1 MQKAKRTGLSCLL
14 LFLIAPAICSFIYQ
28 LTQGLSITGLHEPV
42 VWGAYVVNFTF
53 CLAMAAGILMV
64 LVVISGSDVVNA
76 PEKLLL
82 SVATLV
88 SLAIAGIFVT
98 LDLGRIDRF
107 YYLIIYPQPKSPL
120 FWDFI
125 ATNIFATIAI
135 VFCFTSLRQIYLDFE
150 LNNDAPLWEK
160 LIYKTVTVK
169 KNISTS
175 KTLKTTVRVFTLILV
190 TGAYLVTTEVF
201 TSLKARPQWHSPIFS
216 LAFFSSSILCGI
228 SVLILIKKFYEQSES
243 GYSYK
248 RVLLFLL
255 AVDAVIMLAKYYA
268 DKSNPL
274 IGQVYSLFPFS
285 LFVFLVVG
293 NIIPILLILFFK
305 TNKPALYRLVST
317 LVLFGVLLK
326 RAELIIPAYF
336 KRWLPFASEVSY
348 RPTFYEMSIVIG
360 VYSAAIVVL
369 MVVFYFVRFLV
380 RRISA
385 VQVL

>member
-1 MQKAKRTGLSCLL
+1 MQKAKRTGLFCLL
-14 LFLIAPAICSFIYQ
+14 LLLIASAICSFIYQ
-28 LTQGLSITGLHEPV
+28 LVQGLSVTGLHEPV
-42 VWGAYVVNFTF
+42 VWGVYVVNFTF
-53 CLAMAAGILMV
+53 CLAVAAGILMV
-64 LVVISGSDVVNA
+64 LVVISGSDVINA

-82 SVATLV
+82 CVITLV
-88 SLAIAGIFVT
+88 SLAIAGIFII

-125 ATNIFATIAI
+125 ITNIFATITI
-135 VFCFTSLRQIYLDFE
+135 VFCFTSLRQIFLGLE

-160 LIYKTVTVK
+160 FIYKAVTVK

-201 TSLKARPQWHSPIFS
+201 TGFKARPQWHSPMFS
-216 LAFFSSSILCGI
+216 LAFLSSSILCGI
-228 SVLILIKKFYEQSES
+228 SVFILIKKFCEQSES
-243 GYSYK
+243 SYSYK
-248 RVLLFLL
+248 RAILFLL
-255 AVDAVIMLAKYYA
+255 AVDAVIMLAKYYV

-274 IGQVYSLFPFS
+274 IEEVYSLFPFS
-285 LFVFLVVG
+285 LLVFLVIG

-305 TNKPALYRLVST
+305 TDKPALYRLVPT
-317 LVLFGVLLK
+317 LVLVGVLLK

-336 KRWLPFASEVSY
+336 KRWLPFASDVSY
-348 RPTFYEMSIVIG
+348 RPTFHEMSIVIG

-369 MVVFYFVRFLV
+369 MIAFYFAKFLV
-380 RRISA
+380 RRSSA
-385 VQVL
+385 VQTL